1 LRAGIKH
8 LGTRA
13 PGAKGPSTYRRQRD
27 VELFR
32 FIGPAGR
39 PISETGRCPRRY
51 LNIGDDAYPRKLKT
65 TAAYRVYGGCARVI
79 RVPSR
84 N

>member
-1 LRAGIKH
+1 MRAGIKH

-39 PISETGRCPRRY
+39 PISETGRYRRWY
-51 LNIGDDAYPRKLKT
+51 LNIGDGTRFHENSKLLQRTAYT
-65 TAAYRVYGGCARVI
+65 VGARA
-79 RVPSR
+79 
-84 N
+84 